1 MSKKQYRKFHP
12 HCALL
17 TRNKN
22 TIRLLL
28 YMFDL
33 YFYLFAAIAEL
44 GLFFILVELL
54 YPPVL
59 ILFNAAL
66 LP

>member
-1 MSKKQYRKFHP
+1 
-12 HCALL
+12 
-17 TRNKN
+17 
-22 TIRLLL
+22 
-28 YMFDL
+28 MFDL

-44 GLFFILVELL
+44 RLFFILVELL